1 MHKVSPAHSSR
12 TEREE
17 MPAGG
22 ERGERRLTS
31 AVRCTYA
38 SGVLRGSTSRDRG
51 QRATMAADVLVSLG
65 LVAGIVALSHV
76 TRNVSSKA
84 LADTGLSSYAVE
96 LVSTFQLCCCAH
108 ELKLLS
114 EVGGIAPG
122 LALTLTYLVTVV
134 HVLTLSGA
142 VGNPSGTLENA
153 YHRRISCASALRQI
167 ACQFTAAIAARAAA
181 RQLWDLGLS
190 GLHVQHK
197 LHGFRCVS
205 PIHAPLPQAAAVE
218 FLCAF
223 AVQMVITHASP
234 LKERYRVHA
243 IAAIITAVVYA
254 GTMSVAV
261 HDTGLSDQTGRNQ
274 SPMVG

>member
-1 MHKVSPAHSSR
+1 
-12 TEREE
+12 
-17 MPAGG
+17 
-22 ERGERRLTS
+22 
-31 AVRCTYA
+31 
-38 SGVLRGSTSRDRG
+38 
-51 QRATMAADVLVSLG
+51 MAEDVLVSLG

-76 TRNVSSKA
+76 TRNVTSKA

-122 LALTLTYLVTVV
+122 LALALTYLVTVV

-153 YHRRISCASALRQI
+153 YHRRISCAGASRQV
-167 ACQFTAAIAARAAA
+167 ACQFAAALAARLVAP
-181 RQLWDLGLS
+181 QLWSLGLS
-190 GLHVQHK
+190 GLHVRHK
-197 LHGFRCVS
+197 LLGFRCS
-205 PIHAPLPQAAAVE
+205 NPINAPLPQATAVE
-218 FLCAF
+218 CLCAF

-234 LKERYRVHA
+234 LKEKYRVHA

-254 GTMSVAV
+254 GTRSVACKIR
-261 HDTGLSDQTGRNQ
+261 GLSDQTGRDQ
-274 SPMVG
+274 SPTVR